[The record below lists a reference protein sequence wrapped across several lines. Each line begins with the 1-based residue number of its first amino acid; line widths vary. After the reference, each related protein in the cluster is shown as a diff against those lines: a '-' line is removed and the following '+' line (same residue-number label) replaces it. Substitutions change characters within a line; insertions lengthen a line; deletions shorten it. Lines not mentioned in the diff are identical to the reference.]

1 LVLGVGDE
9 WRIREPAI
17 TVSKYE
23 VFQAMTEEEIQSQEP
38 EVEVLPDDDQDYT
51 INVKGVTK
59 NFGALTAV
67 DNLSFAVHKGEI
79 AGFLGPN
86 GSGKTTTM
94 RMLTSYYTPDR
105 GSISINGVD
114 TQDNDLQTRASIGY
128 LPENNPLYEDMLVSE
143 YLAFV
148 AELRGLSKSERKEN
162 LDQTVEETGL
172 NNVYY
177 RPIHELSKGYHQRV
191 GLAQAILHRP
201 SILIL
206 DEPTEGLDP
215 NQRITIRDLI
225 RHLGGERTVLLS
237 THVMQEVEN
246 TCQRVLVIN
255 QGNLL
260 ANSPVEDLLQE
271 ALELRAVHLEVEGNE
286 IESGLATLDS
296 ISEVEP
302 LDHEG
307 GHKRYRITML
317 GDADPRADIFNL
329 AKNRDWTLW
338 ELHEERPKLEDV
350 FHNLT
355 AGADEPREATN

>member
-1 LVLGVGDE
+1 MEVKFE
-9 WRIREPAI
+9 
-17 TVSKYE
+17 YE
-23 VFQAMTEEEIQSQEP
+23 VYQEMIKGESETVAQSAEA
-38 EVEVLPDDDQDYT
+38 LIAKDHDYT

-59 NFGALTAV
+59 NFGDLTAV
-67 DNLSFAVHKGEI
+67 DNLSFAIRKGEV

-94 RMLTSYYTPDR
+94 RMLTSYYSPDR
-105 GSISINGVD
+105 GSITINGVD
-114 TQDNDLQTRASIGY
+114 TQSDDIQTRASIGY

-143 YLAFV
+143 YLSFV
-148 AELRGLSKSERKEN
+148 AELRGLSGSERKEN

-172 NNVYY
+172 ENVYY

-201 SILIL
+201 SILVL

-246 TCQRVLVIN
+246 TCERVLVIS
-255 QGNLL
+255 QGNLV
-260 ANSPVEDLLQE
+260 ANSPVEDLLRQ
-271 ALELRAVHLEVEGNE
+271 ALEHRSIYFEVDGDQ

-296 ISEVEP
+296 VSNIEALEP
-302 LDHEG
+302 HDN
-307 GHKRYRITML
+307 HKRYRISAD
-317 GDADPRADIFNL
+317 GDNDPRADIFNL
-329 AKNRDWTLW
+329 AKTREWTLW
-338 ELHEERPKLEDV
+338 ELHEERPRLEDV

-355 AGADEPREATN
+355 VGTIDPKQSTK